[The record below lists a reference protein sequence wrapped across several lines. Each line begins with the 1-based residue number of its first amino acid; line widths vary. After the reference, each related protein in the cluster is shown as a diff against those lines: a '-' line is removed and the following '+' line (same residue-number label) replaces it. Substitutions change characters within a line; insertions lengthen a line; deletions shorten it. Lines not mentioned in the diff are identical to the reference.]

1 MKRKVS
7 RAGGDRREIGVVV
20 METNK
25 NICAEMDERLA
36 DLLLDPSA
44 VPENVSTHV
53 AGCDDCRRQ
62 LEELRATMTL
72 MDTWEAP
79 EPNPFFMTRFQARL
93 AEERAAAPQGW
104 AARLVSRVRA
114 RILYGPQLH
123 ARPLAAMAM
132 TIMLIVGGGAYLG
145 VTNWEEQPAQT
156 HEAAVVGDLET
167 LDNNAQLLDQLE
179 DITQQPDE
187 PDDDMNT
194 N

>member
-1 MKRKVS
+1 
-7 RAGGDRREIGVVV
+7 
-20 METNK
+20 MENKK
-25 NICAEMDERLA
+25 NICKEMGERVA

-44 VPENVSTHV
+44 VPENVTTHV
-53 AGCDDCRRQ
+53 AGCVDCQRQ
-62 LEELRATMTL
+62 LEELRATMSL

-93 AEERAAAPQGW
+93 AEERASAPQGW
-104 AARLVSRVRA
+104 AARLVNRVRA

-132 TIMLIVGGGAYLG
+132 TIMLILGGGAYLG
-145 VTNWEEQPAQT
+145 VTNWEEQPAPSP
-156 HEAAVVGDLET
+156 AARVVGDLET
-167 LDNNAQLLDQLE
+167 LDNNAQLLDQME
-179 DITQQPDE
+179 DMTQQPDE